1 MQPHFPKVERQ
12 QAEHALASTTGDV
25 VTPPTIAPR
34 PCIAPSPVIVTTV
47 SGRLTSCTPQAPW
60 VKVPLSHKLRLA
72 PRVASTIATCRRVQE
87 AIRKTEGC
95 SSQVND
101 RASIQGAKAQA
112 APQKMHPQLATTIGL
127 RSTMT
132 LSLHNRHLINGTF
145 FRRLQDEDELREST
159 RMLSVEATLRRLPPL
174 TRPHRAT
181 ANLAALRRFLPL
193 ISPPRPPQPLRLSPL
208 TSLSKS

>member
-1 MQPHFPKVERQ
+1 
-12 QAEHALASTTGDV
+12 
-25 VTPPTIAPR
+25 
-34 PCIAPSPVIVTTV
+34 
-47 SGRLTSCTPQAPW
+47 
-60 VKVPLSHKLRLA
+60 
-72 PRVASTIATCRRVQE
+72 
-87 AIRKTEGC
+87 
-95 SSQVND
+95 
-101 RASIQGAKAQA
+101 
-112 APQKMHPQLATTIGL
+112 MHPQLATTIGL

-132 LSLHNRHLINGTF
+132 LSLHNRHLINGTL